1 MRFALSTEQ
10 VEFGASLH
18 GSLAAGRLDLPEL
31 GVTALAVPERLGGV
45 AADAVDL
52 VVAFEELGHH
62 AVPGPLVESVVVVP
76 TLLADVGEDR
86 WLPELAT
93 GKLTASVA
101 IPPHVPHAH
110 EAELYFL
117 LDGEALRSAEAVAEL
132 TSVDPTRRLVDLV
145 GGPVL
150 GTTARAARA
159 FDLGVLACAA
169 QLLGLGRAMLEMAT
183 AHARQRTQFGRPIG
197 GFQAV
202 KHQLAD
208 VLIGLELAR
217 PLVHGAAVTLTGRDV
232 SAAKVAAGDAA
243 YRAARTALQVHGA
256 IGYTAEHDLS
266 RWLAKTRALVGAW
279 GTPST
284 HRDRVLEAL

>member
-1 MRFALSTEQ
+1 MRFALSAEQ
-10 VEFGASLH
+10 VQFAASLH
-18 GSLAAGRLDLPEL
+18 SFLDAGHRDLAEV
-31 GVTALAVPERLGGV
+31 GVTALAVPERCGGL
-45 AADAVDL
+45 AADPVDL

-62 AVPGPLVESVVVVP
+62 AVPGPLVGSVVVVP
-76 TLLADVGEDR
+76 TLLADIGEDR
-86 WLPELAT
+86 WLAELAS
-93 GKLTASVA
+93 GELTASVA
-101 IPPHVPHAH
+101 FPPHVPFAE
-110 EAELYFL
+110 EADVLFL
-117 LDGEALRSAEAVAEL
+117 VDDGTVRLAEPVRRL
-132 TSVDPTRRLVDLV
+132 SSVDSTRRLVEVV
-145 GGPVL
+145 GGEAV
-150 GTTARAARA
+150 GAATGRA

-217 PLVHGAAVTLTGRDV
+217 PLVHGAAITLTSRDV

-243 YRAARTALQVHGA
+243 HRAARTALQVHGA

-266 RWLAKTRALVGAW
+266 RWLTKTRALVGAW
-279 GTPST
+279 GGPSV
-284 HRDRVLEAL
+284 HRTRVLEAL

>member
-10 VEFGASLH
+10 LQFAASLH
-18 GSLAAGRLDLPEL
+18 DFLAAGHRDLAEV
-31 GVTALAVPERLGGV
+31 GVTALAVPERCGGLS
-45 AADAVDL
+45 ADPVDL

-62 AVPGPLVESVVVVP
+62 AVAGPLVESVVVVP
-76 TLLADVGEDR
+76 TLLADLDEDR
-86 WLPELAT
+86 WLPDLAS
-93 GKLTASVA
+93 GRITASVA
-101 IPPHVPHAH
+101 FPPHVPYAE
-110 EAELYFL
+110 EADVYFL
-117 LDGEALRSAEAVAEL
+117 VDDDTVRLAAPGARLS
-132 TSVDPTRRLVDLV
+132 SVDPMRHLVEVV
-145 GGPVL
+145 GGSEI
-150 GTTARAARA
+150 GAATGRA

-217 PLVHGAAVTLTGRDV
+217 PLVHGAAVTGSSRDV

-243 YRAARTALQVHGA
+243 HRAARAALQVHGA
-256 IGYTAEHDLS
+256 IGYTAEHDLG
-266 RWLAKTRALVGAW
+266 RWLTKTRALVGAW
-279 GTPST
+279 GGPSM
-284 HRDRVLEAL
+284 HRARVLEAL

>member
-1 MRFALSTEQ
+1 MRFALSDEQ
-10 VEFGASLH
+10 VSFGKSLH
-18 GSLAAGRLDLPEL
+18 DFLADGRRDLAEI
-31 GVTALAVPERLGGV
+31 GVTALAVPERCGGLS
-45 AADAVDL
+45 ADPVDL

-76 TLLADVGEDR
+76 TLLDDLGEDR
-86 WLPELAT
+86 LLADLAS
-93 GKLTASVA
+93 GKTTASLVF
-101 IPPHVPHAH
+101 PPHVPYAH
-110 EAELYFL
+110 QADVYFL
-117 LDGEALRSAEAVAEL
+117 VDGESVRSADPVQEL
-132 TSVDPTRRLVDLV
+132 SSVDPSRRMVELV
-145 GGPVL
+145 GGAVL
-150 GTTARAARA
+150 GTTTGASRA

-183 AHARQRTQFGRPIG
+183 AHARQRTQFSRPIG

-217 PLVHGAAVTLTGRDV
+217 PLVHGAAITRTGRDV

-256 IGYTAEHDLS
+256 IGYTAEHDLA
-266 RWLAKTRALVGAW
+266 RWLTKTRALVGAW
-279 GTPST
+279 GGPSV
-284 HRDRVLEAL
+284 HRARVLEAL

>member
-1 MRFALSTEQ
+1 MRFALSAEQ
-10 VEFGASLH
+10 VQFGAALH
-18 GSLAAGRLDLPEL
+18 DFLAAGRLDLAEI
-31 GVTALAVPERLGGV
+31 GVTALAVPERFGGL
-45 AADAVDL
+45 AADPVDL

-62 AVPGPLVESVVVVP
+62 AVAGPLVESVVVVP
-76 TLLADVGEDR
+76 TLLADVGGDR
-86 WLPELAT
+86 WLPDLAT
-93 GKLTASVA
+93 GKTTASVVF
-101 IPPHVPHAH
+101 PPHVPYAH

-117 LDGEALRSAEAVAEL
+117 LDGETLRTADPVKEL
-132 TSVDPTRRLVDLV
+132 ASVDLERRLVEVV
-145 GGPVL
+145 GGTAL
-150 GTTARAARA
+150 GTTTRAGRA

-169 QLLGLGRAMLEMAT
+169 QLLGLGRAMLEMTT
-183 AHARQRTQFGRPIG
+183 AHARHRTQFGRPIG

-217 PLVHGAAVTLTGRDV
+217 PLVHGAAVTLTSLDV

-256 IGYTAEHDLS
+256 IGYTAEHDLA
-266 RWLAKTRALVGAW
+266 RWLTKTRALVGAW
-279 GTPST
+279 GGPST